1 MKMFL
6 YDASKL
12 MLRIVAVLLVMA
24 LVTDTDGKNGGMMT
38 VVWESEVSTCYS

>member
-1 MKMFL
+1 MKISL

-24 LVTDTDGKNGGMMT
+24 FVTDTDGKNGGMMT
-38 VVWESEVSTCYS
+38 VGSKARGQHMA